1 MVSSPT
7 ELQDFNVIPAHPRPE
22 VLAPAGNLT
31 MMRSAIENGA
41 DAIYFGVQA
50 VNARLRADNFQSSEL
65 PEIMRELHARGVKG
79 YLTVNTLIFAEE
91 LPEAAN
97 LLQQCADAGVDAIIV
112 QDLGLAWLASKL
124 TPKLPVHASTQ
135 MTVTCAES
143 IAGLEAL
150 GINPERVVVARELS
164 RRELTQ
170 IRKQT
175 SRELEV
181 FVHGALC
188 VAYSGQCLT
197 SEALGGRSANR
208 GECAQAC
215 RLPYDLI
222 VDGEQRDLEGL
233 RYLLSPMDLAAYDDV
248 PDLWRIGIASLKI
261 EGRLKSPEYVAATV
275 QAYRGV
281 LDQLEQDPKRVPQLE
296 TRALRKLET
305 TFSRG
310 FTRGYLH
317 SIDHQ
322 AVVDGRSSTKRG
334 TLLGTVVESSPQGI
348 TISLTSELK
357 PGDGLVFDAGRPPEE
372 EEGGR
377 VYELFSGRQPLS
389 RAEWK
394 EGQPPLRIRLA
405 FGTGQIDHTRVTAG
419 DRVWKTSDPELLNEL
434 KRSFSGE
441 APAHVSP
448 IEIEVYGTLG
458 APLRIVLRDS
468 DGVEVSVSDSHP
480 TEAAHA
486 RPLGREVLEK
496 HLGRLGGTPFKL
508 GALALHLDG
517 PLMVPFSRL
526 NELRRQGVDALL
538 EKRKTRGTDR
548 GPATRSFAELRSE
561 ATPQLHLQPELAA
574 PELAAPELSVLCRT
588 IEQLETALECGIT
601 TIYTDFEDIRLHKTA
616 RAIVPRSI
624 RFFPATLRVVK
635 PGEIAT
641 TRRLLQSDPDGVLV
655 RNLASWQ
662 MLIAEAPGLPLIGDY
677 SLNVAN
683 DLTAKLLIE
692 QRFAY
697 LTPSYD
703 LNFDQLR
710 DMIRHCTAAWF
721 EVTLQQYM
729 PMFHME
735 HCVFCRFLSEGTD
748 SSNCGRPC
756 ESHEVRIR
764 DRVGHEHPI
773 KADFGC
779 RNTVFNAVPQSGAAY
794 LAPLLELGLKRYR
807 LDLLL
812 EDRLRTNETITLY
825 QQALRGEHPAE
836 DLWRKLNATSKLGV
850 TKGSLDH
857 TGEAELRA
865 AGLPGDRLYPL
876 ARRGR

>member
-7 ELQDFNVIPAHPRPE
+7 ELQDFNAIPVHPRPE
-22 VLAPAGNLT
+22 VLAPAGNET

-50 VNARLRADNFQSSEL
+50 FNARLRADNFESSEL
-65 PEIMRELHARGVKG
+65 PEIMRKLHARGVKG
-79 YLTVNTLIFAEE
+79 YLTLNTLIFAEE

-97 LLQQCADAGVDAIIV
+97 LLQRCADAGVDAIIV
-112 QDLGLAWLASKL
+112 QDLGLAWLASRL

-170 IRKQT
+170 IRKHT

-188 VAYSGQCLT
+188 GAYSGQCLT

-222 VDGEQRDLEGL
+222 VDGEKRDLEGL

-248 PDLWRIGIASLKI
+248 PDLWKIGISSLKI

-281 LDQLEQDPKRVPQLE
+281 LDQLERDPDRIPTLE

-334 TLLGTVVESSPQGI
+334 TLLGTVLESTPQGI
-348 TISLTSELK
+348 TIALTSELK

-377 VYELFSGRQPLS
+377 VYELFNHRQPLS

-405 FGTGQIDHTRVTAG
+405 FGTGQVDHTRVSFG

-434 KRSFSGE
+434 KKSFSGE
-441 APAHVSP
+441 APAHSSL
-448 IEIEVYGTLG
+448 IDIEVHGSLG
-458 APLRIVLRDS
+458 IPLRIVLRDS
-468 DGVEVSVSDSHP
+468 DGIEVVAVDTHP

-496 HLGRLGGTPFKL
+496 HLGRLGGTPFRL
-508 GALALHLDG
+508 GTLTLNLDG
-517 PLMVPFSRL
+517 ALMVPFSRL
-526 NELRRQGVDALL
+526 NELRRQGVEALL
-538 EKRKTRGTDR
+538 AKRRTRGTDR
-548 GPATRSFAELRSE
+548 GTSLYTFAELRAE
-561 ATPQLHLQPELAA
+561 ATSHAPRHPELSV
-574 PELAAPELSVLCRT
+574 PELSVLCRT
-588 IEQLETALECGIT
+588 IEQVESALECGVT
-601 TIYTDFEDIRLHKTA
+601 TLYTDFEDIRLHKTA
-616 RAIVPRSI
+616 RAIVPRSVQ
-624 RFFPATLRVVK
+624 FLPATLRVVK

-662 MLIAEAPGLPLIGDY
+662 MLIAEAPGLPIIGDY

-683 DLTAKLLIE
+683 DLTAKLLIA
-692 QRFAY
+692 QKFSY

-703 LNFDQLR
+703 LNFDQLG
-710 DMIRHCTAAWF
+710 DMIRHCNASWF

-735 HCVFCRFLSEGTD
+735 HCVFCRFLSTGTD

-794 LAPLLELGLKRYR
+794 LEPLLALGIKRYR

-812 EDRLRTNETITLY
+812 EDRSGTREAVTLY
-825 QQALRGEHPAE
+825 QQALRGEYPPDE
-836 DLWRKLNATSKLGV
+836 LWRKLNATSKLGV

-865 AGLPGDRLYPL
+865 AGLPGDRLYSL
-876 ARRGR
+876 GKRGR

>member
-7 ELQDFNVIPAHPRPE
+7 EVHDQAVAAPLNHRRPE
-22 VLAPAGNLT
+22 ILAPAGNAT
-31 MMRSAIENGA
+31 MMRAAIENGA

-50 VNARLRADNFQSSEL
+50 FNARLRADNFQAADL
-65 PEIMRELHARGVKG
+65 PSIMRELHERGVKG
-79 YLTVNTLIFAEE
+79 YLTVNTLVFAEE
-91 LPEAAN
+91 LAEAAV
-97 LLQQCADAGVDAIIV
+97 LLQRCADAGVDAIIV
-112 QDLGLAWLASKL
+112 QDLGLAWLASQIV
-124 TPKLPVHASTQ
+124 PELPVHASTQ

-150 GINPERVVVARELS
+150 GIHPERVVVARELS
-164 RRELTQ
+164 RRDLAQ
-170 IRKQT
+170 ITKHT
-175 SRELEV
+175 SKELEV

-222 VDGEQRDLEGL
+222 VDGEKRELEGL
-233 RYLLSPMDLAAYDDV
+233 KYLLSPMDLAAYDDV
-248 PDLWRIGIASLKI
+248 PDLWRIGISSLKI

-275 QAYRGV
+275 QAYKGV
-281 LDQLEQDPKRVPQLE
+281 LDKLESNEPNGPLLD

-310 FTRGYLH
+310 FTKGYLH
-317 SIDHQ
+317 SVDHQ
-322 AVVDGRSSTKRG
+322 KVVEGRSSTKRG
-334 TLLGTVVESSPQGI
+334 TLLGTVVGTSHNGI
-348 TISLTSELK
+348 TIELISEIK
-357 PGDGLVFDAGRPPEE
+357 PGDGLVFDSGRPPEE

-377 VYELFSGRQPLS
+377 VYEIFKNAKPLA
-389 RAEWK
+389 RAEWVPG
-394 EGQPPLRIRLA
+394 EPPLRVRLA
-405 FGTGQIDHTRVTAG
+405 FGTGQVDHSRIGIG

-434 KRSFSGE
+434 KRSYTVDL
-441 APAHVSP
+441 PRHVSP
-448 IEIEVYGTLG
+448 IDIDVFGELN
-458 APLRIVLRDS
+458 APLKIVLRDS
-468 DGVEVSVSDSHP
+468 DGIEAAVCDTLP
-480 TEAAHA
+480 TELAHA
-486 RPLGREVLEK
+486 RPLAAPVLEK
-496 HLGRLGGTPFKL
+496 HLGRLGGTPFRL
-508 GALALHLDG
+508 GTLTLHLQGD
-517 PLMVPFSRL
+517 LMVPFSRL
-526 NELRRQGVDALL
+526 NELRRQGVEALI
-538 EKRKTRGTDR
+538 EKRRERGTKRTRGTR
-548 GPATRSFAELRSE
+548 TFPELRAAGHPQIATAVPTE
-561 ATPQLHLQPELAA
+561 A
-574 PELAAPELSVLCRT
+574 ELSVLCRT
-588 IEQLETALECGIT
+588 IEQVEAALECGAR

-616 RAIVPRSI
+616 RTIIPRDTV

-641 TRRLLQSDPDGVLV
+641 TRRLLQSEPDGVLV

-662 MLIAEAPGLPLIGDY
+662 LLIGEAPGLPLIGDY

-683 DLTAKLLIE
+683 DLTAKLLMAE
-692 QRFAY
+692 QFAY

-703 LNFDQLR
+703 LNFDQLKS
-710 DMIRHCTAAWF
+710 MLQHVPAGWF

-735 HCVFCRFLSEGTD
+735 HCVFCRFLSDGTD

-794 LAPLLELGLKRYR
+794 LTQLLALGVKRYR

-812 EDRLRTNETITLY
+812 EDRSRTVEAITLY
-825 QQALRGEHPAE
+825 QQALRGEHPAD

-865 AGLPGDRLYPL
+865 AGLPGDRLYSI
-876 ARRGR
+876 ASRGR